1 MYYQGVGVAQDI
13 DTGKYWLEQAAQN
26 GHMEA
31 AGIVGQW
38 QQAQALMTT
47 QKQEQ
52 HSMKRYQLLFAV
64 ILVVAIL
71 ILIIV

>member
-1 MYYQGVGVAQDI
+1 MYYQGVGVVQDI
-13 DTGKYWLEQAAQN
+13 DTGKYWLEQAAEN
-26 GHMEA
+26 GHAEA
-31 AGIVGQW
+31 ASVVGQW
-38 QQAQALMTT
+38 QQAQALITT

-52 HSMKRYQLLFAV
+52 HSMKRYQLLFVA